1 MKEYDKA
8 RAAVAERL
16 KFDPREMKWSQC
28 VYCTRKHT
36 TGATCDAFPGGIPN
50 EILHNDVSH
59 RLPFPG
65 DGGLVFDQ
73 YEAPAE

>member
-1 MKEYDKA
+1 MLTPVPSLMPIPSKN
-8 RAAVAERL
+8 
-16 KFDPREMKWSQC
+16 
-28 VYCTRKHT
+28 CTRKHT